1 MSFKFNVVGIPL
13 KLDRRKVGDDYVYQ
27 KVDTDTGRVTEFFN
41 EREAIVGFF
50 MHFEGK
56 MLERGFRDSDFEEDD
71 YCDEEFVAPTPADTD
86 RSDKRKHLNELFDNI
101 KEAAWYHRENEYKG
115 LAEESAYISMVYLF
129 ELYRF
134 HCKTKY
140 EVESEIIKLRAGFI
154 DFKKTEELNCTIYSK
169 NQDFIRK
176 SNNVLRFIQANIKT
190 ALPKELLLKAVEFI
204 CLERGETITYEK
216 LKRRLENA
224 DREEGRHERD

>member
-1 MSFKFNVVGIPL
+1 MSLKIKLPGIPL

-71 YCDEEFVAPTPADTD
+71 YCDEEFVLPKSADTD
-86 RSDKRKHLNELFDNI
+86 RTDKRKQLEELFDKI
-101 KEAAWYHRENEYKG
+101 KKSAWYHRENEYSG
-115 LAEESAYISMVYLF
+115 LAERNAYISMYYLF
-129 ELYRF
+129 ELYRLQR
-134 HCKTKY
+134 KTKY
-140 EVESEIIKLRAGFI
+140 EVEEEITKLRAEFME
-154 DFKKTEELNCTIYSK
+154 FKKTEEQNRTIYNN
-169 NQDFIRK
+169 NQDFIKK

-204 CLERGETITYEK
+204 CLERGETITYEN

-224 DREEGRHERD
+224 DKEEGRHERY